1 MMMLLRS
8 RSLAAAARVGANQH
22 RVFSAT
28 TFDGDMARLYMN
40 FFNQAEPAWKLTEEI
55 VRDAQSTIEGNKPL
69 GKILD
74 IASGPGEPSLTL
86 AKAHSQARVF
96 CTDGAEAMNAL
107 AEGRVKDAG
116 LESRISVHL
125 MDLNDFSPVR
135 SHAPFD
141 LVTAQFA
148 LMFTEDFP
156 GSLGCIHDSLSDEG
170 GLLVGTV
177 WEEFFILPLLKDTM
191 TKVLG
196 ETPPPPPI
204 NPLSLADRSLVD
216 DSLAAAGFK
225 TIGRHNETAG
235 ITINIGAFENEDTIK
250 TALLPVTPALIELEE
265 KKGAGIMDIATDA
278 MRDAIVS
285 HGMINTDGDVEIH
298 ESTYRY
304 IVAQKA

>member
-1 MMMLLRS
+1 MTMMHRS
-8 RSLAAAARVGANQH
+8 RSLLAAAAGRACGGAKQH
-22 RVFSAT
+22 RGFSAT

-40 FFNQAEPAWKLTEEI
+40 FFNQAEPAWVLTEEI
-55 VRDAQSTIEGNKPL
+55 VRDAQSIAGGKQPL

-74 IASGPGEPSLTL
+74 VASGPGEPSLTL
-86 AKAHSQARVF
+86 ARAHPQARVF
-96 CTDGAEAMNAL
+96 CTDGAEAMNTL

-116 LESRISVHL
+116 LESRVSVHL
-125 MDLNDFSPVR
+125 MDLNDFSPVH

-177 WEEFFILPLLKDTM
+177 WEEFHILPLLRDTM
-191 TKVLG
+191 TQVLG
-196 ETPPPPPI
+196 EAPPPPPI
-204 NPLSLADRSLVD
+204 NPLSLADRELVD
-216 DSLAAAGFK
+216 SSLAAAGFK

-250 TALLPVTPALIELEE
+250 TALIPVTPALVQLEE
-265 KKGAGIMDIATDA
+265 K
-278 MRDAIVS
+278 RDRASWMLFLSNARCHRIPRN
-285 HGMINTDGDVEIH
+285 GK
-298 ESTYRY
+298 RRWRC
-304 IVAQKA
+304 